1 MMKNNDAKKYSKPFV
16 KWAGGKGNLIP
27 EYEKIGL
34 LELNFNDYYEP
45 FLGGGAMF
53 FYLWKKGKIQNKAYL
68 SDINRDLID
77 TYIVVRNNLD
87 ILLSYLENMKDKYS
101 KKDYYAFR
109 KQYNKL
115 KLTENL
121 SEEQR
126 ILKAAL
132 FIYLNKT
139 CFNGL
144 YRENRKGEFNVP
156 FGRYKNPTI
165 YDEDNLRAT
174 SKALQNAILRVLDF
188 EDAVSTTKEGDFV
201 YFDPPYIPISP
212 TANFTSYHQRDFTL
226 QDQKRLAKTIR
237 KLSLRKVKV
246 LLSNAYHPTIK
257 EIYKDILGIHFF
269 EVMAPRYINSNGNK
283 RGPIKEY
290 AITNYETIQRKKS
303 LQMSLW

>member
-1 MMKNNDAKKYSKPFV
+1 MMKDNDAKRYPKPFL

-27 EYEKIGL
+27 EYERIGL
-34 LELNFNDYYEP
+34 LKLNFEDYYEP

-53 FYLWKKGKIQNKAYL
+53 FYLWKKGKIRNKAYL
-68 SDINRDLID
+68 SDINQDLID
-77 TYIVVRNNLD
+77 TYIVVRDDLQ
-87 ILLSYLENMKDKYS
+87 ILLSYLENMKNKYS
-101 KKDYYAFR
+101 RGDYYAFR

-115 KLTENL
+115 KLTKDL

-144 YRENRKGEFNVP
+144 YRENKKGEFNVP

-165 YDEDNLRAT
+165 YDENNLRAV
-174 SKALQNAILRVLDF
+174 SKALQNTVLRVLDF
-188 EDAVSTTKEGDFV
+188 EYAVSTAKDGVFV

-290 AITNYETIQRKKS
+290 AITNYEPIQRKKS